1 LVLKQVAINV
11 SQVKVV
17 TLESGQRDI
26 FVRPEESEGRARG
39 VVEECMLIA
48 GQVAARYARDHKIP
62 FLFRAQVSAIRAVA
76 GLKQSST
83 DGTTSG
89 QGREQGKGGEEVY
102 AAVARELTLQ
112 MQQLQG
118 MPPAYT
124 IPSHAPH
131 YGLGLAGYAQI
142 TSPIRRYSDLLLHQQ
157 LRASLSGTPMPY
169 SSSQLVHISGKLE
182 RRNRL

>member
-1 LVLKQVAINV
+1 M
-11 SQVKVV
+11 
-17 TLESGQRDI
+17 TLENGQRDV
-26 FVRPEESEGRARG
+26 FVRPEESVGRARG

-62 FLFRAQVSAIRAVA
+62 FLFRAQVAATRA
-76 GLKQSST
+76 GTGFRQKNS
-83 DGTTSG
+83 DGTSTE
-89 QGREQGKGGEEVY
+89 QGREEGQGGREVY
-102 AAVARELTLQ
+102 AALARELTLQ

-169 SSSQLVHISGKLE
+169 SSSQLVHVSGKLE
-182 RRNRL
+182 RRNR